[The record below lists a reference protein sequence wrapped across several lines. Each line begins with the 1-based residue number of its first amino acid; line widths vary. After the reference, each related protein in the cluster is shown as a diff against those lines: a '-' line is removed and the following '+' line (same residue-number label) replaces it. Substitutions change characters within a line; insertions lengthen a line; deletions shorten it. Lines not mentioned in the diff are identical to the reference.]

1 MEDKRLGPNP
11 RVSDVKDVR
20 YTSLHE
26 LSNRIDLTMML
37 SDDAYFQNG
46 FILYDLVKRFDE
58 VMLGEGDFV
67 SVQNRY
73 GFVTKVLRDK
83 TNKLIGLELLEY
95 LPYDVKRAKE
105 IGSAAYF
112 GKGSTDDK
120 RKVVYLFRA
129 PSGLE
134 KEINGV
140 TLFNGGGLPKYE
152 IFRGSMKVLHKV
164 TSNKNTWNDIQK
176 ASDKY
181 NSKFD

>member
-11 RVSDVKDVR
+11 RVSDVNDVR
-20 YTSLHE
+20 YTALHE
-26 LSNRIDLTMML
+26 LSNRVDLTMML

-46 FILYDLVKRFDE
+46 FILYDVVKRFDE
-58 VMLGEGDFV
+58 VRLGEGDFV

-73 GFVTKVLRDK
+73 GFVTNVLKDRD
-83 TNKLIGLELLEY
+83 NKLIGVELMEY

-105 IGSAAYF
+105 SGAEAYF
-112 GKGSTDDK
+112 GEGSTDDK
-120 RKVVYLFRA
+120 RKVVYLFRD
-129 PSGLE
+129 PEELDIVGLP
-134 KEINGV
+134 
-140 TLFNGGGLPKYE
+140 LFNGGGLPKYE

-164 TSNKNTWNDIQK
+164 TSDKSTWNDIQK